1 MPASTQGLGA
11 FRASL
16 ALNFFP
22 HTPAP
27 PEPWSAAGTFWL
39 LQKSDF
45 REGRKE
51 WGGRNATLVD
61 IDGGGE
67 EIQNE
72 LSGHEKTGRLLSE

>member
-1 MPASTQGLGA
+1 MPASKQGLGA

-61 IDGGGE
+61 IDGGGRKYKMSY
-67 EIQNE
+67 QAMKKQA
-72 LSGHEKTGRLLSE
+72 GC